1 MKKIYIAPVTDVLQ
15 IHIEHHLCET
25 SEIKKGGEYSGGS
38 IESRRGTFWG
48 DDDE

>member
-25 SEIKKGGEYSGGS
+25 SEIKTGDYGGGS